1 MKVLGKFSSQSRT
14 SNIPVSKELK
24 SRGRMKKCKDDVKK
38 TIFSNE
44 LKINYNKELYNMAG
58 VKYKRQSK
66 SESSKSSSLKKC

>member
-1 MKVLGKFSSQSRT
+1 
-14 SNIPVSKELK
+14 
-24 SRGRMKKCKDDVKK
+24 MKKCKDDVKK